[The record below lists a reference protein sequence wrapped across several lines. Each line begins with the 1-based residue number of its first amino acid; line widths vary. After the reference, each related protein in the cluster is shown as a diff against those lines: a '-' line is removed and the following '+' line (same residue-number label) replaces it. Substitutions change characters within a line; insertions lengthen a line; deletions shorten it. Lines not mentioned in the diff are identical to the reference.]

1 MSGGGGGVKTRA
13 RKRKVGRRDSLLWDV
28 IVNNDDIC
36 FQHILPRLNKTD
48 LKFLYG
54 VNTETRKLIKRS
66 PRRWELKKG
75 VDVKEMSS
83 ISTLEVAWEN
93 REHKSLWPSWW
104 DENERHFF
112 SEGVARTNKLSCSS
126 GRERRKSVSGMKG
139 RLVRPQ
145 EKVIWKW

>member
-75 VDVKEMSS
+75 FDVKEMSS